1 VLTTIKVEDTQ
12 ELGDIKD
19 QEDMKEVQED
29 IKVAMGDMTALEDS
43 KELVVDMK
51 EDLENIKQAEVMKV

>member
-1 VLTTIKVEDTQ
+1 MLTTIKVEDTQ

-29 IKVAMGDMTALEDS
+29 IKVAMVDMTALEDS

>member
-1 VLTTIKVEDTQ
+1 MLTTIKVEDTQ